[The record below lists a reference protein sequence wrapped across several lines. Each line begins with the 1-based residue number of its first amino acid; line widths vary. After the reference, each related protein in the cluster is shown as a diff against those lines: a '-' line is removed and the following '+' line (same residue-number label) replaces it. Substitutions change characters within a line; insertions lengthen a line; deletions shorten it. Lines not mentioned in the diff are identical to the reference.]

1 MNNVLIDK
9 YSGRQLEMRQ
19 AVLDAVIVHI
29 DRFSFPPTYREIRDN
44 TDVKSTCTIHRY
56 LNEFQDLGLL
66 GLGFAPAAGGAA
78 STKGGH
84 ARRCI
89 SLNWGALSEMGL
101 RPPGCVPIL
110 GQIVASE
117 PVCVDPRDRSKVEG
131 WVKLSGE
138 LPHAQDDLFALR
150 VSGYSMRDACVL
162 PGDIV
167 VLQPTSTAAKGDM
180 LAVWLEDDDETTLKY
195 FFLEGDKVR
204 LQPANPDFDPILRPA
219 DKVHVQGKVI
229 QVIRRPGIAP
239 G

>member
-9 YSGRQLEMRQ
+9 YSGRRLEMRQ
-19 AVLDAVIVHI
+19 AVLNAVIVHI
-29 DRFSFPPTYREIRDN
+29 NRFSFSPTYREIRDK

-66 GLGFAPAAGGAA
+66 GLGLAPAVGGAA
-78 STKGGH
+78 PVKGGVT
-84 ARRCI
+84 RRCI
-89 SLNWGALSEMGL
+89 SLNWAALSEMGF
-101 RPPGCVPIL
+101 RPPGSVPIL

-117 PVCVDPRDRSKVEG
+117 PVCVDPRDHSRVEG

-138 LPHAQDDLFALR
+138 MPHTQDDLFALS
-150 VSGYSMRDACVL
+150 VSGYSMKDACVL

-167 VLQPTSTAAKGDM
+167 VLRPTSIAAKGDM

-195 FFLEGDKVR
+195 YFLEGEKVR

-229 QVIRRPGIAP
+229 EVIRLPNIAP